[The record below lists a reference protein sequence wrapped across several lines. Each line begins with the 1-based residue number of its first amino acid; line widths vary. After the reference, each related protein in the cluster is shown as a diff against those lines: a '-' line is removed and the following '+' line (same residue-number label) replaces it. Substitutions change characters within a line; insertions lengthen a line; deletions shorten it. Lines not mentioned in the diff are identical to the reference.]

1 MTFHLD
7 SLLTERCN
15 PNTSDIDQLSSL
27 EILQRIHEEDLQV
40 ASAITPLLPKIAV
53 AVDWISA
60 AFRQGGRL
68 FYLGAGTSGRLG
80 ILDAVECPPTYGT
93 PPEMVQGIIAGGE
106 SAVFRSVENAEDSPH
121 LAESDLAKRGL
132 TSADIVVGIAASGRT
147 PYVIGGLTYARSLGC
162 RTIALACTPEPL
174 IGEHADLSLAVLS
187 GPEVVTGSTR
197 MKAGTVQKMV
207 LNMFTTAAMIR
218 LGKVYGNLMVDVAAS
233 NEKLQHRVRRI
244 VSLATGENV
253 ERVEAAV
260 STANGSAK
268 LAIVMLLGNLS
279 AEAAQARLSA
289 ADGFVAKALQTGG

>member
-1 MTFHLD
+1 MTLHLD

-27 EILQRIHEEDLQV
+27 EILQRIHAEDLQV
-40 ASAITPLLPKIAV
+40 ASAITPLLPKIAE

-60 AFRQGGRL
+60 AFRKGGRL

-93 PPEMVQGIIAGGE
+93 PPEMVQGIIAGGDR
-106 SAVFRSVENAEDSPH
+106 AVFRSVENAEDSPH

-132 TSADIVVGIAASGRT
+132 SATDIVIGIAASGRT

-187 GPEVVTGSTR
+187 GPEVITGSTR

-233 NEKLQHRVRRI
+233 NEKLQRRVRRI
-244 VSLATGENV
+244 VSLATGES
-253 ERVEAAV
+253 EAKVEAAV
-260 STANGSAK
+260 SAANGSAK

-289 ADGFVAKALQTGG
+289 ADGFVAKALQAG